1 MPVSGRL
8 NHHPDA
14 AGAASAFSGVEVP
27 PGRQVRQ
34 RKRREQIRRQ
44 LAADG
49 FARTDD
55 LASRLQVS
63 VMTIHRDLESL
74 ERQGWL
80 RRVRGGATA
89 QPSSSY
95 HGDVRHRMAS
105 AIQEKRAIA
114 KEAEKLVHPGQAI
127 VLDDSTTAL
136 QLASSLPSYGPI
148 TVITNFLPV
157 VKVLAGE
164 PGTDLVG
171 LGGEY
176 YPAYDAFFG
185 RQTVQNMS
193 VLRGDTLFM
202 STTAITNGRCYHL
215 SQETLNV
222 KLAMMAGA
230 ERRIL
235 LVDHTKFDRNAVH
248 ELGSLTEFDLVITD
262 GGVSPDA
269 IAMIQ
274 DTGVPLQI
282 APVAQEPEPPA
293 EPAPDGCGRAG
304 RASP

>member
-1 MPVSGRL
+1 MSGRL
-8 NHHPDA
+8 NHHSGADDA
-14 AGAASAFSGVEVP
+14 PGGVDGP

-34 RKRREQIRRQ
+34 RERRERIRR
-44 LAADG
+44 LVVADG
-49 FARTDD
+49 FVRTDE

-63 VMTIHRDLESL
+63 VMTIHRDLGSL

-95 HGDVRHRMAS
+95 HGDVRHRMTS
-105 AIQEKRAIA
+105 ALPEKRAIA
-114 KEAEKLVHPGQAI
+114 EEAEKLVRPGQAI

-136 QLASSLPSYGPI
+136 QLASRLPSHGPL
-148 TVITNFLPV
+148 TVITNFLSV
-157 VKVLAGE
+157 VRVLAGE
-164 PGTDLVG
+164 PGTDLVS

-193 VLRGDTLFM
+193 TLRGDTLFM
-202 STTAITNGRCYHL
+202 STTAITNGRCYHV

-222 KLAMMAGA
+222 KLAMMTGA

-262 GGVSPDA
+262 SGASPEA
-269 IAMIQ
+269 IAMIKE
-274 DTGVPLQI
+274 TGVPLQL
-282 APVAQEPEPPA
+282 APPA
-293 EPAPDGCGRAG
+293 QNPAPPLDPAPG
-304 RASP
+304 S